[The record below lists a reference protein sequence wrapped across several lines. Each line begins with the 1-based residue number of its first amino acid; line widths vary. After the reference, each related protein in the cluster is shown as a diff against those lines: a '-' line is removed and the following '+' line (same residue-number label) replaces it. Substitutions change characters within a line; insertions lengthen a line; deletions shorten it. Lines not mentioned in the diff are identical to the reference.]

1 MANNGSPK
9 LKPGM
14 LGVWLGLLMMLL
26 GLGSCIGG
34 PVLAGIDVVSAAEDA
49 EKVALPANEL
59 YEFPAASAGMV
70 MAFDAKA
77 SDIDATL
84 TNNATGEVITLES
97 ASSMTSSGSSG
108 STQFE
113 VVGGF
118 STDEAGEYTLT
129 ATGPEG
135 ASIGIANISPKD
147 LLVKL
152 FGGIGI
158 GAVLFLLGLIWMIVT
173 LVRRSKAKKKGGV
186 PQGGAPMGY
195 QPSGQAPPMPGAG
208 QAPPMP
214 QQAPPMP
221 PMPPMPGQGQQL
233 PPMPQQAAHAWSRS
247 AVAANAAAGSA
258 HAATGSA
265 HATAGSA
272 YAWSRSAVAADATA
286 GSADAA
292 TGSAHAA
299 AGSAHAAASS
309 SHARARSAVATHAT
323 AGSVC
328 GTTSP

>member
-221 PMPPMPGQGQQL
+221 PMPPMPQQAPPMPPMPGQGQQL
-233 PPMPQQAAHAWSRS
+233 PPMPQQAPPMPQQAPPMPQQAPPMPQQ
-247 AVAANAAAGSA
+247 APPMPQQAPPMPQQAPPMPQQDPFAAPPAPEG
-258 HAATGSA
+258 GFPPPPPP
-265 HATAGSA
+265 
-272 YAWSRSAVAADATA
+272 
-286 GSADAA
+286 
-292 TGSAHAA
+292 
-299 AGSAHAAASS
+299 
-309 SHARARSAVATHAT
+309 
-323 AGSVC
+323 
-328 GTTSP
+328 SPGQ